1 MDFPENEPRGY
12 VGSGSFPDLM
22 NDPAYATNVNADGKE
37 KGFEEPDTCRICRG
51 EGSEDDQLF
60 YPCRCSGSIKFVHQS
75 CLVEWLSH
83 SQKKYCELCKTP
95 FRFTKLYD
103 PKMPQDLPAPLFFK
117 QLSLHILQTVVTWL
131 RFVLVAFVWL
141 GWLPWSMRA
150 IWRALFWLADGRWP
164 GGNTLQQN
172 TTQAGLVADHT
183 SLTEAVVAATS
194 SAVSTAVQSTVTDAP
209 PVESPASSM
218 FSYSTGEPLMLA
230 FIKKGLSTL
239 FLPAISSNTAPGNA
253 NLTTGSPKLRQPS
266 WLSDVKFL
274 NSLTRSPT
282 INNIIIDTLE
292 GQLITL
298 LVVLAFILVFLIRE
312 WVVQQQPMAN
322 IADGEREAAV
332 QLIANN
338 PLNQEGPQP
347 ELQPQP
353 NLHQDEFHNDDAED
367 PAEHISDHGE
377 EELLPAQEDAFREN
391 PFNFQ
396 NMTAEGLNT
405 SADFM
410 RPSSADHGTGYHQ
423 PTERASAHNQ
433 LWPTFR
439 DLWMRGDGNP
449 DHILRIIEQEGRE
462 EELDWLVILMT
473 RLQQKRS
480 SNGDPANTDAG
491 ATMESVMNNIE
502 TDRDG
507 LPAFAESAHA
517 TSTIHPQP
525 EPLADIGPTRDIA
538 PPHFGVESG
547 AGSSGHAFTFD
558 FQRQSDVS
566 TNPENEPVAESSATA
581 GSNDGTFAGQEH
593 SAANTPAP
601 NNMDSVGARQSETH
615 HEPPNT
621 AESPARIPRPLAERV
636 LDWFWADITPE
647 VPAQER
653 PQQDDEHIVED
664 PALEEPFIPVQ
675 NNQRFADD
683 IDQDVVDAAGEPVD
697 ANDVEAIDEA
707 DDLEGI
713 LELIGMQGPI
723 FGLLQ
728 NGVFSALLISFTVAL
743 GIWLP
748 YLWGK
753 IALVL
758 LANPIELL
766 FGVPMTAVSVVA
778 DVTLDTLIGSLGYVM
793 YAISIICKV
802 VLSPFGSIVPLG
814 DWVPRTKTVTSA
826 SLSLIDASGS
836 RLRKV
841 VNAFFVFHES
851 DVPMFSVLSHQAL
864 KIHEAR
870 IVGLFRALFVVC
882 KFILH
887 DLPLRL
893 ITLDLRGLSW
903 IDFKAM
909 DISNIIAQ
917 TRGQLHNFVRHPF
930 LSLGSTKWVNAGLT
944 KTATFGQPGDYY
956 SLAVWGS
963 GDRVIAIIMGYVL
976 ASVLSLLYLRI
987 TGFLSGVN
995 RGQRMEGL
1003 VADVLHQAGGVM
1015 KVILIIGIEMIVFPL
1030 YCGSLL
1036 DLALMPLFENAT
1048 IASRIEFT
1056 NKTPLTSLFV
1066 HWFIGTCYMFHFA
1079 LFVSMCRKIMRSG
1092 VLYFIRDPDD
1102 PTFHPV
1108 RDVLERNITT
1118 QLRKIAF
1125 SAMVYGALVIV
1136 CLGGVVWGLY
1146 YAFDEIFP
1154 VHWAA
1159 TIPVLEFPADLLF
1172 YNVIMPF
1179 ALREI
1184 KPGDGLNDLYGW
1196 WFHKCARLLR
1206 LTNFFFGERQ
1216 PDEEGHHV
1224 RRTWWDVLSGKKGD
1238 ITHPVV
1244 SEEQRKCVEKDG
1256 LNAYF
1261 VRNGRFVRAPASDQV
1276 RIPKGSRVFLDV
1288 TEDNKR
1294 LDGAPDTDT
1303 GLHGWNSESFT
1314 KVYVPPFFKIR
1325 IAAFIFSLW
1334 VFAAITGVGI
1344 TVLPLVTGRKIL
1356 SSYFPKHAPLNDIYA
1371 FSAGICV
1378 VGSAAYAVMHC
1389 RTAFAA
1395 VRNFLHPYLR
1405 SPRQACLGFY
1415 NATISG
1421 LRVAYI
1427 VTAFSVVLPS
1437 LAALILELY
1446 VMIPLHTYFGGT
1458 QAPVIHF
1465 VQDWTLGVLY
1475 VQMVIKITLWNRRSR
1490 PAIALKNI
1498 FPEDR
1503 WFNPNVRLATRAL
1516 FLPIV
1521 LAGAIA
1527 VVIPLVFGFALNST
1541 VFASSLGVQT
1551 KVYRYAYPNALLLG
1565 VMVWLVIWV
1574 RRQIETWRT
1583 NVRDDVYLI
1592 GERLHNFRDKK
1603 GQNSVASR

>member
-12 VGSGSFPDLM
+12 AGSGSFPDLM
-22 NDPAYATNVNADGKE
+22 NDPAYATNINVDGKE

-103 PKMPQDLPAPLFFK
+103 PKMPQDLPAPLFLK
-117 QLSLHILQTVVTWL
+117 QLSLHILRTVVTWL

-172 TTQAGLVADHT
+172 MTQAGLVADGT
-183 SLTEAVVAATS
+183 TLTEAVVAATS
-194 SAVSTAVQSTVTDAP
+194 SAVLSAAQSRVTDAP

-218 FSYSTGEPLMLA
+218 FNYSTGEPLMLA
-230 FIKKGLSTL
+230 FIRKGLSTL
-239 FLPAISSNTAPGNA
+239 FLPAISSSTAPGNA
-253 NLTTGSPKLRQPS
+253 NVTAGSSKPRQPS

-338 PLNQEGPQP
+338 PPNQEGPQP
-347 ELQPQP
+347 ELQPP
-353 NLHQDEFHNDDAED
+353 PHLHQDGSHNDDAED

-377 EELLPAQEDAFREN
+377 AELPPAQEDAFREN
-391 PFNFQ
+391 PFNFH
-396 NMTAEGLNT
+396 NITAEGLDT

-423 PTERASAHNQ
+423 PTEQVPARNQ
-433 LWPTFR
+433 LWPIFR

-449 DHILRIIEQEGRE
+449 DHILRIIEEEGRE
-462 EELDWLVILMT
+462 EELDWLVTLMT

-480 SNGDPANTDAG
+480 SDHDPADIDAR
-491 ATMESVMNNIE
+491 AMMDSVMNNIE

-507 LPAFAESAHA
+507 LPPFSQSAHA

-525 EPLADIGPTRDIA
+525 EPLANIGLPQDIA
-538 PPHFGVESG
+538 PPRFGGESG
-547 AGSSGHAFTFD
+547 AGSSSHAFTFD
-558 FQRQSDVS
+558 FRRQSSDAS
-566 TNPENEPVAESSATA
+566 TSPENGPIAESSATA
-581 GSNDGTFAGQEH
+581 ASNDGTFAGQEH
-593 SAANTPAP
+593 SAADAPAP
-601 NNMDSVGARQSETH
+601 NNIDSVGGRPSENH
-615 HEPPNT
+615 HEPLHT
-621 AESPARIPRPLAERV
+621 AEYPARIPRPLAERV

-647 VPAQER
+647 VQAQER
-653 PQQDDEHIVED
+653 PQEDDEHIVED

-766 FGVPMTAVSVVA
+766 FGVPMTAVSVIA

-870 IVGLFRALFVVC
+870 IAGLFRALFVAC

-887 DLPLRL
+887 DLPLRI
-893 ITLDLRGLSW
+893 ITLDLRSLSW
-903 IDFKAM
+903 IDFKAI
-909 DISNIIAQ
+909 DFNDIIAQ
-917 TRGQLHNFVRHPF
+917 TRGQLHNFVHHPF

-976 ASVLSLLYLRI
+976 ASVLSLLYLRL
-987 TGFLSGVN
+987 TGILSGVN

-1056 NKTPLTSLFV
+1056 NTTPLTSLFV

-1092 VLYFIRDPDD
+1092 VLCKF
-1102 PTFHPV
+1102 
-1108 RDVLERNITT
+1108 
-1118 QLRKIAF
+1118 
-1125 SAMVYGALVIV
+1125 
-1136 CLGGVVWGLY
+1136 C
-1146 YAFDEIFP
+1146 
-1154 VHWAA
+1154 
-1159 TIPVLEFPADLLF
+1159 
-1172 YNVIMPF
+1172 
-1179 ALREI
+1179 
-1184 KPGDGLNDLYGW
+1184 
-1196 WFHKCARLLR
+1196 LLR
-1206 LTNFFFGERQ
+1206 Q
-1216 PDEEGHHV
+1216 AHM
-1224 RRTWWDVLSGKKGD
+1224 
-1238 ITHPVV
+1238 
-1244 SEEQRKCVEKDG
+1244 
-1256 LNAYF
+1256 
-1261 VRNGRFVRAPASDQV
+1261 
-1276 RIPKGSRVFLDV
+1276 
-1288 TEDNKR
+1288 
-1294 LDGAPDTDT
+1294 
-1303 GLHGWNSESFT
+1303 
-1314 KVYVPPFFKIR
+1314 
-1325 IAAFIFSLW
+1325 
-1334 VFAAITGVGI
+1334 
-1344 TVLPLVTGRKIL
+1344 
-1356 SSYFPKHAPLNDIYA
+1356 
-1371 FSAGICV
+1371 
-1378 VGSAAYAVMHC
+1378 AV
-1389 RTAFAA
+1389 
-1395 VRNFLHPYLR
+1395 
-1405 SPRQACLGFY
+1405 
-1415 NATISG
+1415 I
-1421 LRVAYI
+1421 
-1427 VTAFSVVLPS
+1427 
-1437 LAALILELY
+1437 
-1446 VMIPLHTYFGGT
+1446 
-1458 QAPVIHF
+1458 
-1465 VQDWTLGVLY
+1465 DWL
-1475 VQMVIKITLWNRRSR
+1475 M
-1490 PAIALKNI
+1490 ANI
-1498 FPEDR
+1498 
-1503 WFNPNVRLATRAL
+1503 
-1516 FLPIV
+1516 
-1521 LAGAIA
+1521 
-1527 VVIPLVFGFALNST
+1527 
-1541 VFASSLGVQT
+1541 Q
-1551 KVYRYAYPNALLLG
+1551 
-1565 VMVWLVIWV
+1565 
-1574 RRQIETWRT
+1574 
-1583 NVRDDVYLI
+1583 
-1592 GERLHNFRDKK
+1592 
-1603 GQNSVASR
+1603 

>member
-12 VGSGSFPDLM
+12 AGSGSFPDLM

-37 KGFEEPDTCRICRG
+37 KSFEEPDTCRICRG

-83 SQKKYCELCKTP
+83 SQKKFCELCKTP

-117 QLSLHILQTVVTWL
+117 QLSLHILRTVVTWL

-164 GGNTLQQN
+164 GSNTLQQN
-172 TTQAGLVADHT
+172 TTQTGFVADDT
-183 SLTEAVVAATS
+183 TLTEAVVAATS
-194 SAVSTAVQSTVTDAP
+194 SAVSTAAQSTVTDVP
-209 PVESPASSM
+209 PVESSVSSM

-239 FLPAISSNTAPGNA
+239 FLPAISSSTAPGNA
-253 NLTTGSPKLRQPS
+253 SMTTGSPRLRQPS
-266 WLSDVKFL
+266 WLSDVRFL

-332 QLIANN
+332 QLIVNN
-338 PLNQEGPQP
+338 PPNQEGPQP
-347 ELQPQP
+347 ELRPQAH
-353 NLHQDEFHNDDAED
+353 LHQDEFHNNDAED
-367 PAEHISDHGE
+367 LAEHISDHGE
-377 EELLPAQEDAFREN
+377 EELPPSQEDAFRGD
-391 PFNFQ
+391 PLNFQ
-396 NMTAEGLNT
+396 NMRVEQLNT

-410 RPSSADHGTGYHQ
+410 RPGSADHGTEYHE
-423 PTERASAHNQ
+423 PTEPAPARNQ
-433 LWPTFR
+433 LWPIFR
-439 DLWMRGDGNP
+439 DLWVRGNGNP
-449 DHILRIIEQEGRE
+449 DHILKIIEEEGRE
-462 EELDWLVILMT
+462 EELDWLVTLMT

-480 SNGDPANTDAG
+480 SNHDPADTDAG
-491 ATMESVMNNIE
+491 ATVESMLNNIE

-507 LPAFAESAHA
+507 LPAFPELAHA
-517 TSTIHPQP
+517 SSTVQPQP
-525 EPLADIGPTRDIA
+525 EPLANIGPNRDIA
-538 PPHFGVESG
+538 PPRFGGESG
-547 AGSSGHAFTFD
+547 ASSSNHAFTFD
-558 FQRQSDVS
+558 FQRRSSDIS
-566 TNPENEPVAESSATA
+566 TSPENGPVAESSATA
-581 GSNDGTFAGQEH
+581 ASDDGTVASQEH
-593 SAANTPAP
+593 SATNTPAP
-601 NNMDSVGARQSETH
+601 NNMDSVGARPSENH
-615 HEPPNT
+615 HEHSHT
-621 AESPARIPRPLAERV
+621 AESPARIPRPLAERA

-647 VPAQER
+647 VQAQER
-653 PQQDDEHIVED
+653 RQQDDEHIVED

-675 NNQRFADD
+675 NNQRFAD

-778 DVTLDTLIGSLGYVM
+778 DVILDTLIGSLGYVM
-793 YAISIICKV
+793 YAISIICKA
-802 VLSPFGSIVPLG
+802 VLSPFGSVVPLG

-870 IVGLFRALFVVC
+870 IVGLFQALFVVC

-903 IDFKAM
+903 IDLKAI
-909 DISNIIAQ
+909 DFGNIIAQ
-917 TRGQLHNFVRHPF
+917 MRGQLHSFIRHPF
-930 LSLGSTKWVNAGLT
+930 LSLGSTKWVNVGLT

-976 ASVLSLLYLRI
+976 VSVLSLLYLRL
-987 TGFLSGVN
+987 TGILSGVN

-1036 DLALMPLFENAT
+1036 DFALMPLFENAT

-1056 NKTPLTSLFV
+1056 NTTPLTSLFV

-1092 VLYFIRDPDD
+1092 VLC
-1102 PTFHPV
+1102 
-1108 RDVLERNITT
+1108 
-1118 QLRKIAF
+1118 KF
-1125 SAMVYGALVIV
+1125 S
-1136 CLGGVVWGLY
+1136 
-1146 YAFDEIFP
+1146 
-1154 VHWAA
+1154 
-1159 TIPVLEFPADLLF
+1159 
-1172 YNVIMPF
+1172 
-1179 ALREI
+1179 
-1184 KPGDGLNDLYGW
+1184 
-1196 WFHKCARLLR
+1196 LLR
-1206 LTNFFFGERQ
+1206 
-1216 PDEEGHHV
+1216 
-1224 RRTWWDVLSGKKGD
+1224 
-1238 ITHPVV
+1238 
-1244 SEEQRKCVEKDG
+1244 
-1256 LNAYF
+1256 
-1261 VRNGRFVRAPASDQV
+1261 QV
-1276 RIPKGSRVFLDV
+1276 NMAVIDWL
-1288 TEDNKR
+1288 
-1294 LDGAPDTDT
+1294 
-1303 GLHGWNSESFT
+1303 
-1314 KVYVPPFFKIR
+1314 
-1325 IAAFIFSLW
+1325 IA
-1334 VFAAITGVGI
+1334 
-1344 TVLPLVTGRKIL
+1344 
-1356 SSYFPKHAPLNDIYA
+1356 
-1371 FSAGICV
+1371 
-1378 VGSAAYAVMHC
+1378 
-1389 RTAFAA
+1389 
-1395 VRNFLHPYLR
+1395 
-1405 SPRQACLGFY
+1405 
-1415 NATISG
+1415 
-1421 LRVAYI
+1421 
-1427 VTAFSVVLPS
+1427 
-1437 LAALILELY
+1437 
-1446 VMIPLHTYFGGT
+1446 
-1458 QAPVIHF
+1458 
-1465 VQDWTLGVLY
+1465 
-1475 VQMVIKITLWNRRSR
+1475 
-1490 PAIALKNI
+1490 NI
-1498 FPEDR
+1498 
-1503 WFNPNVRLATRAL
+1503 
-1516 FLPIV
+1516 
-1521 LAGAIA
+1521 
-1527 VVIPLVFGFALNST
+1527 
-1541 VFASSLGVQT
+1541 
-1551 KVYRYAYPNALLLG
+1551 
-1565 VMVWLVIWV
+1565 
-1574 RRQIETWRT
+1574 RQISSATPTIRHSTRCETFW
-1583 NVRDDVYLI
+1583 NVT
-1592 GERLHNFRDKK
+1592 
-1603 GQNSVASR
+1603 